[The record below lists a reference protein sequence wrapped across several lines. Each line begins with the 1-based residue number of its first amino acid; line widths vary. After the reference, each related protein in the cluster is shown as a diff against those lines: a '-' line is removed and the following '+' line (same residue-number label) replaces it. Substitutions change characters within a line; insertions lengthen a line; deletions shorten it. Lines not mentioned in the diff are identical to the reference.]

1 MTDGKKDQ
9 LKRKKTLEYE
19 LRRLYRAGELTDQQ
33 IAELKE
39 AEFPFDAPVRRTAK
53 SVVRIDDGK
62 RWPSCSAAEKEL
74 GITQGWMSDVCN
86 MALRGKWVAIK
97 NQFYCFESMYSPDM
111 DLTEIRGLA
120 GWIVNLETGEMF
132 PTTTEAAKA
141 AGTSRSVVLDHVKNK
156 VKPQN
161 KRFSYVRDWDG
172 KVGRLVD
179 LNVQMICL
187 ETDTIYHS
195 YDEICAAIWSD
206 GYGET
211 RKEIVQKV
219 GDAIRHGCPAFDMH
233 WANRENFE
241 ERKEAYMEEK
251 RLCARPVIEL
261 TTMREYADVHDAL
274 KFGSRYVDWKKI
286 VAICDAKGEPTSEAT
301 RWRGE
306 RWFWKDDWKKNIK
319 LKSGERIKDMQPVIC
334 YERGRCDY
342 SVLELTRWY
351 GFDYKSLL
359 NSGKKGIVF
368 DGLTWRLLRYDVDF
382 EKRLKETP
390 LICRETGK
398 TFDTLSDLLDLLE
411 REHECWII
419 ANGHLPTTDP
429 LSIHSE
435 LTYICQQYP
444 ICILVAVLYDTFGE
458 MSVRLF
464 FALLDM
470 VAVLFIWYQTF
481 PKAGNRILH
490 CAVSCVF
497 GAVIV
502 YNLRS
507 TPRALD
513 ILCLA
518 VSWELMEKYI
528 ESRDIRFLFGFPFLG
543 IFIANLHGALWPC
556 AIMLPLAALLDSKLD
571 PNARAALAVTI
582 LLTIASAMLNPY
594 GLDVLS
600 LPFKTIGTSDIA
612 TVAVPELKPMFSI
625 VPVEAV
631 ILIVISVVPVIF
643 HAKCLGF
650 KKTVFSF
657 ERGCGQKV
665 GPRGGPDWRFAC
677 TAGRRSSSSSWRRRT
692 AWGRPPPRSSR
703 GSRWARPRSGRRGT
717 SRAATPAGAVE
728 SWRGNRHGRRPAW
741 APTSRSTPRRRP
753 ARSPGSTRTR

>member
-1 MTDGKKDQ
+1 MSTRGLYGFHKNGIDKLTYNHLDSYPDWLGKKIVEFCKCAGRDGMNSLFDHIELVSEDAKPTPKQ
-9 LKRKKTLEYE
+9 IEYCMEHDLGVDGGDWGWTLCPNQGCPENW
-19 LRRLYRAGELTDQQ
+19 L
-33 IAELKE
+33 
-39 AEFPFDAPVRRTAK
+39 PF
-53 SVVRIDDGK
+53 ID
-62 RWPSCSAAEKEL
+62 
-74 GITQGWMSDVCN
+74 
-86 MALRGKWVAIK
+86 
-97 NQFYCFESMYSPDM
+97 
-111 DLTEIRGLA
+111 
-120 GWIVNLETGEMF
+120 TGA
-132 PTTTEAAKA
+132 AAKA

-306 RWFWKDDWKKNIK
+306 RWFWKDDWNKNIK

-351 GFDYKSLL
+351 GFDHKSLL

-411 REHECWII
+411 REHECC
-419 ANGHLPTTDP
+419 A
-429 LSIHSE
+429 
-435 LTYICQQYP
+435 
-444 ICILVAVLYDTFGE
+444 YDRPCHMYDLQRAIEGGREYKGFHFEYMVPPSVSGE
-458 MSVRLF
+458 R
-464 FALLDM
+464 
-470 VAVLFIWYQTF
+470 
-481 PKAGNRILH
+481 
-490 CAVSCVF
+490 
-497 GAVIV
+497 
-502 YNLRS
+502 
-507 TPRALD
+507 
-513 ILCLA
+513 
-518 VSWELMEKYI
+518 
-528 ESRDIRFLFGFPFLG
+528 
-543 IFIANLHGALWPC
+543 
-556 AIMLPLAALLDSKLD
+556 
-571 PNARAALAVTI
+571 
-582 LLTIASAMLNPY
+582 
-594 GLDVLS
+594 
-600 LPFKTIGTSDIA
+600 
-612 TVAVPELKPMFSI
+612 
-625 VPVEAV
+625 
-631 ILIVISVVPVIF
+631 
-643 HAKCLGF
+643 
-650 KKTVFSF
+650 
-657 ERGCGQKV
+657 
-665 GPRGGPDWRFAC
+665 
-677 TAGRRSSSSSWRRRT
+677 
-692 AWGRPPPRSSR
+692 
-703 GSRWARPRSGRRGT
+703 
-717 SRAATPAGAVE
+717 
-728 SWRGNRHGRRPAW
+728 
-741 APTSRSTPRRRP
+741 
-753 ARSPGSTRTR
+753 

>member
-1 MTDGKKDQ
+1 MFSLNIKPQYIPARYFSFCVLLTV
-9 LKRKKTLEYE
+9 LLVTLSIRS
-19 LRRLYRAGELTDQQ
+19 LQGELFITDAQYM
-33 IAELKE
+33 
-39 AEFPFDAPVRRTAK
+39 V
-53 SVVRIDDGK
+53 
-62 RWPSCSAAEKEL
+62 
-74 GITQGWMSDVCN
+74 
-86 MALRGKWVAIK
+86 
-97 NQFYCFESMYSPDM
+97 
-111 DLTEIRGLA
+111 
-120 GWIVNLETGEMF
+120 
-132 PTTTEAAKA
+132 A
-141 AGTSRSVVLDHVKNK
+141 AGR
-156 VKPQN
+156 
-161 KRFSYVRDWDG
+161 
-172 KVGRLVD
+172 
-179 LNVQMICL
+179 
-187 ETDTIYHS
+187 
-195 YDEICAAIWSD
+195 
-206 GYGET
+206 
-211 RKEIVQKV
+211 
-219 GDAIRHGCPAFDMH
+219 
-233 WANRENFE
+233 
-241 ERKEAYMEEK
+241 
-251 RLCARPVIEL
+251 
-261 TTMREYADVHDAL
+261 
-274 KFGSRYVDWKKI
+274 
-286 VAICDAKGEPTSEAT
+286 
-301 RWRGE
+301 
-306 RWFWKDDWKKNIK
+306 
-319 LKSGERIKDMQPVIC
+319 
-334 YERGRCDY
+334 
-342 SVLELTRWY
+342 
-351 GFDYKSLL
+351 
-359 NSGKKGIVF
+359 
-368 DGLTWRLLRYDVDF
+368 
-382 EKRLKETP
+382 
-390 LICRETGK
+390 
-398 TFDTLSDLLDLLE
+398 
-411 REHECWII
+411 WII

-657 ERGCGQKV
+657 ETMMISGLLFLSLMTWRNELLLLGILMIVYSMWCWKLEPKCKVSSKMLSRIVLFSISVVALEFGAVLFYSTLSATDQKSISLERAFQAMREDGAVSGTAVLTDIDPGCRAELNGFKPYLDTRIEVFNGQNGQKNVLAEAGKALSSGNLSAICDDYGMDYAVLNYGINDV
-665 GPRGGPDWRFAC
+665 GIQDLKE
-677 TAGRRSSSSSWRRRT
+677 
-692 AWGRPPPRSSR
+692 
-703 GSRWARPRSGRRGT
+703 SGFKPVYSDNLT
-717 SRAATPAGAVE
+717 VCLK
-728 SWRGNRHGRRPAW
+728 
-741 APTSRSTPRRRP
+741 RSTV
-753 ARSPGSTRTR
+753 